1 MADAYGGWAG
11 SKGRWR
17 CHINYGIES
26 QNNSS
31 AVVYCQTRFN
41 TNAWGFEVYGTDK
54 ATVNGVT
61 KSQSTVNHHSPSG
74 QTVDTTMITQR
85 QTITKGTSAKNIS
98 VSGSIQLTGGY
109 ENGTSS
115 ASGSVSVPAAPVTPP
130 PPPPVTKPGT
140 PSNVVASRTA
150 DNDIRVTWTL
160 NKPSSGSISK
170 NTIQVQIDDGSW
182 TTLSSSLSA
191 TATSYSYTAGTA
203 NHRYCFRVSS
213 TSSAGTSGYGTSGY
227 VYTTPAAPSSVFGV
241 QYDNLKGVTAVV
253 SNAHWCDHVEWQRS
267 TDNSTWTTISDQSK
281 TSITDNISTDRPYYR
296 CRAVAPSGLA
306 GSWSSSARVSKA
318 VRAWV
323 NSSTPPEKIFI
334 NVTSGS
340 LKGVY
345 YQAAQGIYHISD

>member
-1 MADAYGGWAG
+1 MADAYGSWAG
-11 SKGRWR
+11 SYGRWR
-17 CHINYGIES
+17 CHIHYGIES
-26 QNNSS
+26 QNDSS

-41 TNAWGFEVYGTDK
+41 TNAWGFDVFGTDK

-61 KSQSTVNHHSPSG
+61 KSQSTVTHYSASG

-85 QTITKGTSAKNIS
+85 QTISKGTSAKSIS
-98 VSGSIQLTGGY
+98 VSGSIQITGGY
-109 ENGTSS
+109 QNGTSS
-115 ASGSVSVPAAPVTPP
+115 ASGSVSVPAIPVTI
-130 PPPPVTKPGT
+130 PGT
-140 PSNVVASRTA
+140 PSNVAASRTA
-150 DNDIRVTWTL
+150 DNNIRVTWTL

-227 VYTTPAAPSSVFGV
+227 VYTTPATPSSVFGV

-253 SNAHWCDHVEWQRS
+253 SNVNWCDHVEWQRS
-267 TDNSTWTTISDQSK
+267 TNNSSWTTISGQSE
-281 TSITDNISTDRPYYR
+281 TSITDDISTDRPYYR

-306 GSWSSSARVSKA
+306 GSWSSGARVSKA

>member
-1 MADAYGGWAG
+1 MADTYGSWAG
-11 SKGRWR
+11 SYGRWR

-41 TNAWGFEVYGTDK
+41 TNAWGFDVFGTDK
-54 ATVNGVT
+54 ATVNGIT
-61 KSQSTVNHHSPSG
+61 KSQSTVTHYSASG

-98 VSGSIQLTGGY
+98 VSGSIQITGGY
-109 ENGTSS
+109 QNGISS
-115 ASGSVSVPAAPVTPP
+115 ASGSVSVPAIPVT
-130 PPPPVTKPGT
+130 TPGT

-150 DNDIRVTWTL
+150 DNNISVTWTL

-253 SNAHWCDHVEWQRS
+253 SNINWCDHIEWQRS
-267 TDNSTWTTISDQSK
+267 TNNSTWTTINDQSE

-323 NSSTPPEKIFI
+323 NSSTTSEKIFI

-345 YQAAQGIYHISD
+345 YQAA

>member
-11 SKGRWR
+11 SYGRWR

-41 TNAWGFEVYGTDK
+41 TNAWGFDVFGTDK

-61 KSQSTVNHHSPSG
+61 KSQSTVTHYSASG

-85 QTITKGTSAKNIS
+85 QTISKGTSAKNIS
-98 VSGSIQLTGGY
+98 VSGSIQITGGY
-109 ENGTSS
+109 QNGTSS
-115 ASGSVSVPAAPVTPP
+115 ASGSVSVPAIPVT
-130 PPPPVTKPGT
+130 TPGT

-150 DNDIRVTWTL
+150 DNNISVTWTL

-213 TSSAGTSGYGTSGY
+213 TSSAGTSEYGTSGY

-253 SNAHWCDHVEWQRS
+253 SNVNWCDHVEWQRS
-267 TDNSTWTTISDQSK
+267 TNNSTWTAISDQSE

-296 CRAVAPSGLA
+296 CRAIAPSGLA
-306 GSWSSSARVSKA
+306 GSWSNSARVSKA